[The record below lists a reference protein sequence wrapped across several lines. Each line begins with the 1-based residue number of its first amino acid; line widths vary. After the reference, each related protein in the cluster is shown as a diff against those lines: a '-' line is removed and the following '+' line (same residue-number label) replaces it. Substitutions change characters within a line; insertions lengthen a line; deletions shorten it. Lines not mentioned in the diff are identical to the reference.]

1 MALTGAANTRDRR
14 FFRIGRRGGLAG
26 NFFVAPS
33 LVFIFVFLILPIAGA
48 LYYSFADYDLMSA
61 PRLAG
66 LKNYRNLLDDAR
78 FHRSVANTLYF
89 AAVTVPVG
97 AVTSLALALL
107 INRRIRAIYA
117 FRAAFYMPVVSSFV
131 AVSLMWLWFYEPQIG
146 FFNDLLEAL
155 GLPRQKFLRDPA
167 SSMPSIILVSVWK
180 NMGFNMVIFLA
191 GLQGIP
197 PHLYEAA
204 EVDGAGKISRF
215 FRITLPLLA
224 PTTYFVVVV
233 YFIGALQV
241 FVQIYVMTNTAG
253 IQDAPAYGGPLDS
266 TITVVVLIFDN
277 AFAYLKMGLA
287 ASMSFVL
294 FLVIALVTAVNSRLL
309 RYDIGY

>member
-1 MALTGAANTRDRR
+1 M
-14 FFRIGRRGGLAG
+14 
-26 NFFVAPS
+26 
-33 LVFIFVFLILPIAGA
+33 
-48 LYYSFADYDLMSA
+48 
-61 PRLAG
+61 
-66 LKNYRNLLDDAR
+66 
-78 FHRSVANTLYF
+78 
-89 AAVTVPVG
+89 TVPVG

-241 FVQIYVMTNTAG
+241 KAR
-253 IQDAPAYGGPLDS
+253 DS
-266 TITVVVLIFDN
+266 AKSED
-277 AFAYLKMGLA
+277 
-287 ASMSFVL
+287 
-294 FLVIALVTAVNSRLL
+294 
-309 RYDIGY
+309 